1 MDLAG
6 DILYRFCHAPTTLLL
21 SISPLRPAIKRV
33 LRSSIFLVYNMNMK
47 NKLETRK
54 GIIDKIAH
62 HFLKLGCISR
72 RRDLRKK
79 PQCSAITQAL
89 FPSPLAVL
97 PRMYPI
103 LSPLLVQRNYE
114 FSMMVELIACVQTMI
129 WRWPIK
135 LLSMFWRSGAD

>member
-103 LSPLLVQRNYE
+103 LSPLLRPSGKHVRVVQIVSDYMHQPVSLSPPPRC
-114 FSMMVELIACVQTMI
+114 STMI
-129 WRWPIK
+129 V
-135 LLSMFWRSGAD
+135 